1 MWAWSANPRAT
12 CVTGARRRSV
22 QGISACLGWVRSPRT
37 RGVPI
42 HILARDSFSLK
53 QIGHSTFLPRC
64 RLKPSSITTSM
75 HRRTSTMH
83 MIWAPGSSSLERSPT
98 WRHEAARRHLGVVD
112 PLGACVAHGSSC
124 CQDEAHCFAL
134 MRPRTH
140 CLLPFDHDQLLDSAQ
155 SPRWF

>member
-1 MWAWSANPRAT
+1 MGLEREPT
-12 CVTGARRRSV
+12 CYLRDRGTTTKCAGYFCMFRLGPQSSHTRCPHSHTG
-22 QGISACLGWVRSPRT
+22 T
-37 RGVPI
+37 R
-42 HILARDSFSLK
+42 LFSLK

-124 CQDEAHCFAL
+124 CQDEAQCFAL

-140 CLLPFDHDQLLDSAQ
+140 CLLPFDHAQLLDSAQ
-155 SPRWF
+155 TGSD